1 MSKELLEG
9 ALRKYLTSIRE
20 DLMTGVSY
28 MVPFVTTGGLLL
40 AMAFAYATF
49 FGDGTVSVFETTGS
63 IGWFLAQLG
72 TAGLTLMVPVLGA
85 YVAYS
90 IADRPAIAP
99 GFILSYI
106 IQQGTVL
113 EVAGEAIGFP
123 TATAQAGYLGALAVG
138 LLVGYVVSYIRSLA
152 VPDALKPMMPVLILP
167 AGTVLL
173 LFPVVLFCIGVPG
186 AIVNQWLQ
194 RSLIDIQ
201 GGQAVVVGML
211 LGAMMAFDMGGPV
224 NKVAYLFAFDLLR
237 AGIYE
242 PMAAV
247 MIAGMT
253 PPIGM
258 AIATVVAPHKYPDT
272 MYENAKSGVI
282 LGLSFIT
289 EGAIPYAA
297 ADPLRVIPALVTGSS
312 VAAGLSMVVGLTMRA
327 PHGGLFVV
335 PLSNAPAAFVG
346 ITLLGSLI
354 TAVTVTL
361 IKPDPNCDEEAGSE
375 VSSIRA
381 MRN

>member
-1 MSKELLEG
+1 MSKRYLEG
-9 ALRKYLTSIRE
+9 ALRNHLTSVRR

-49 FGDGTVSVFETTGS
+49 FGGGTVSVFEATGS
-63 IGWFLAQLG
+63 VGWFLAQLG

-90 IADRPAIAP
+90 IAGRPGIAP

-106 IQQGTVL
+106 IQQGPVL
-113 EVAGEAIGFP
+113 EAAGEAVGFP
-123 TATAQAGYLGALAVG
+123 TAMAEAGYLGALAVG
-138 LLVGYVVSYIRSLA
+138 LLVGYVVRRIRGLD
-152 VPDALKPMMPVLILP
+152 VPDAIKPMMPVMITP
-167 AGTVLL
+167 AGTVIA

-186 AIVNQWLQ
+186 AVVNQWLQ
-194 RSLIDIQ
+194 GSLVDIQ
-201 GGQAVVVGML
+201 SGRAMIVGAILGG
-211 LGAMMAFDMGGPV
+211 MMAFDMGGPV

-237 AGIYE
+237 VGIYE

-247 MIAGMT
+247 MVAGMT

-258 AIATVVAPHKYPDT
+258 AIATVVAPHKYPDA

-282 LGLSFIT
+282 LGASFIT

-297 ADPLRVIPALVTGSS
+297 ADPLRVIPGIVAGSS
-312 VAAGLSMVVGLTMRA
+312 VAASLAMGVGLTMPA
-327 PHGGLFVV
+327 PHGGIFVV
-335 PLSNAPAAFVG
+335 PLSNAPLTFLG
-346 ITLLGSLI
+346 IILLGSLV
-354 TAVTVTL
+354 TAGTVTGL
-361 IKPDPNCDEEAGSE
+361 KPDSGCEDDEDA
-375 VSSIRA
+375 SSTWA
-381 MRN
+381 MLS